1 MDENELMGNSSEVK
15 PVELEKKEEQPQ
27 TDAPAEQPQTDAKAE
42 QPKAVEPADKPKPN
56 ANTEKKQTGEPADKP
71 QTTKQI
77 NYNTNYNTN
86 YSKNKGGKGCLFWGL
101 IALGIF
107 ITLNGFIIFGIAAA
121 FSSADTVEEADTVYG
136 DYVETIYIEGIIA
149 SDNVNGYGVATGY
162 QHQWTLDELDYLI
175 NDDKN
180 KGLILYINS
189 GGGGTYES
197 DEMYLA
203 LKKYKEE
210 TGRPIYA
217 YYAQTAASGALYL
230 SMAADEIYANR
241 MTMTGS
247 IGVMINSYD
256 ATGLMDKL
264 GIKDIT
270 IKSGKNK
277 NMLSPTAGTTQEE
290 IDILQSMINESYDI
304 FVGIVSE
311 ERGIPLEKAKQIADG
326 RVYSAQQAK
335 ALGLIDDIMS
345 HDDFMDMLK
354 GKAEFED
361 CEFIDAQYTDD
372 SFMSL
377 FFSKLPEIE
386 TKSEASLLYDIMKKS
401 SNTQLEYSINGELE

>member
-1 MDENELMGNSSEVK
+1 MDENELMGNNSAEK
-15 PVELEKKEEQPQ
+15 AVELENKTQQPQ
-27 TDAPAEQPQTDAKAE
+27 TH
-42 QPKAVEPADKPKPN
+42 ADD
-56 ANTEKKQTGEPADKP
+56 DKP

-86 YSKNKGGKGCLFWGL
+86 YTKNKGGKGCLFWGL
-101 IALGIF
+101 IALAVF
-107 ITLNGFIIFGIAAA
+107 ITLNGLIFFGIVSA
-121 FSSADTVEEADTVYG
+121 FSGSSTVEEANTVYG
-136 DYVETIYIEGIIA
+136 DYVETIYIEGTIA
-149 SDNVNGYGVATGY
+149 SENVNSYGVTTGY

-175 NDDKN
+175 NDEAN
-180 KGLILYINS
+180 KGIILYINS

-256 ATGLMDKL
+256 ATGLMNKL

-290 IDILQSMINESYDI
+290 IDILQSMIDESYNI

-311 ERGIPLEKAKQIADG
+311 ERGIPLDKAKEIADG

-335 ALGLIDDIMS
+335 ELGLIDDVMGY
-345 HDDFMDMLK
+345 DDFMNMLQEK
-354 GKAEFED
+354 TEFKD
-361 CEFIDAQYTDD
+361 CEFINAQYTDD
-372 SFMSL
+372 SIMGL
-377 FFSKLPEIE
+377 LFSKLPENKSI
-386 TKSEASLLYDIMKKS
+386 SEADLLYKIMKKS
-401 SNTQLEYSINGELE
+401 ENTQLEYSINGELE

>member
-1 MDENELMGNSSEVK
+1 MDENELMGNNSEAK
-15 PVELEKKEEQPQ
+15 AVEFEKKLEQPQ
-27 TDAPAEQPQTDAKAE
+27 PD
-42 QPKAVEPADKPKPN
+42 VNADK
-56 ANTEKKQTGEPADKP
+56 AQA
-71 QTTKQI
+71 TKQI

-86 YSKNKGGKGCLFWGL
+86 YTKNKGGKGCLFWGL
-101 IALGIF
+101 IALAVF
-107 ITLNGFIIFGIAAA
+107 ITLNGLIFFGIASA
-121 FSSADTVEEADTVYG
+121 FSRSSSVEEAAAVYG
-136 DYVETIYIEGIIA
+136 DYVETIYIEGTIA
-149 SDNVNGYGVATGY
+149 SENVNSYGVTTGY
-162 QHQWTLDELDYLI
+162 QHQWTLNELDYLI
-175 NDDKN
+175 NDDSN

-290 IDILQSMINESYDI
+290 IDILQSMIDESYNI

-311 ERGIPLEKAKQIADG
+311 ERGIPLDKAKAIADG

-335 ALGLIDDIMS
+335 ELGLIDDVMS
-345 HDDFMDMLK
+345 YDDFMDMLK
-354 GKAEFED
+354 AKTEFTD
-361 CEFIDAQYTDD
+361 CEFIDAQYTDT
-372 SFMSL
+372 SIMGL
-377 FFSKLPEIE
+377 LFSKLPENKSI
-386 TKSEASLLYDIMKKS
+386 SEADLLYKIMKKS
-401 SNTQLEYSINGELE
+401 ENSQLEYSINGELE

>member
-1 MDENELMGNSSEVK
+1 MDENELMGSSSEVK
-15 PVELEKKEEQPQ
+15 PVELEKK
-27 TDAPAEQPQTDAKAE
+27 AEQPQPDA
-42 QPKAVEPADKPKPN
+42 
-56 ANTEKKQTGEPADKP
+56 PADKP

-101 IALGIF
+101 IVLAVF
-107 ITLNGFIIFGIAAA
+107 ITLNGLIFFGIAAA
-121 FSSADTVEEADTVYG
+121 FSGSSSVEEADTVVG
-136 DYVETIYIEGIIA
+136 DYVETIYIEGTIA
-149 SDNVNGYGVATGY
+149 SENVNSYGVTTGY

-175 NDDKN
+175 NDESN

-203 LKKYKEE
+203 LKKYKEK

-256 ATGLMDKL
+256 ATGLMNKL

-290 IDILQSMINESYDI
+290 IDILQSMIDESYNI
-304 FVGIVSE
+304 FVSIVSE
-311 ERGIPLEKAKQIADG
+311 ERGIPLEKAKEIADG

-335 ALGLIDDIMS
+335 ELGLIDDVMS
-345 HDDFMDMLK
+345 YDDFMDMLQAK
-354 GKAEFED
+354 TEFTD

-372 SFMSL
+372 SLMGL
-377 FFSKLPEIE
+377 LFSKLPENKSI
-386 TKSEASLLYDIMKKS
+386 SEAGLLYKIMKKS
-401 SNTQLEYSINGELE
+401 ENSQLEYSMNGELE

>member
-1 MDENELMGNSSEVK
+1 MDENELMGSSSEAT
-15 PVELEKKEEQPQ
+15 PVELEKK
-27 TDAPAEQPQTDAKAE
+27 AEQPQPDAH
-42 QPKAVEPADKPKPN
+42 
-56 ANTEKKQTGEPADKP
+56 ADKP

-101 IALGIF
+101 IALAVF
-107 ITLNGFIIFGIAAA
+107 ITLNGLIFFGIAAA
-121 FSSADTVEEADTVYG
+121 FSGSSSTVEEADTVVG
-136 DYVETIYIEGIIA
+136 DYVETIYIEGTIA
-149 SDNVNGYGVATGY
+149 SENVNSYGVTTGY

-175 NDDKN
+175 NDESN

-203 LKKYKEE
+203 LKKYKEK

-256 ATGLMDKL
+256 ATGLMNKL

-290 IDILQSMINESYDI
+290 IDILQSMIDESYNI

-311 ERGIPLEKAKQIADG
+311 ERGIPLEKAKEIADG

-335 ALGLIDDIMS
+335 ELGLIDDVMS
-345 HDDFMDMLK
+345 YDDFMDMLQAK
-354 GKAEFED
+354 TEFTD

-372 SFMSL
+372 SFMGL
-377 FFSKLPEIE
+377 LFSKLPENKSI
-386 TKSEASLLYDIMKKS
+386 SEAGLLYKIMKKS
-401 SNTQLEYSINGELE
+401 ENSQLEYSMNGELE

>member
-1 MDENELMGNSSEVK
+1 MDENELMENISEPK
-15 PVELEKKEEQPQ
+15 RIDLGKKEEQPHP
-27 TDAPAEQPQTDAKAE
+27 D
-42 QPKAVEPADKPKPN
+42 VPADKTQPS
-56 ANTEKKQTGEPADKP
+56 
-71 QTTKQI
+71 KQI

-101 IALGIF
+101 IALAIF
-107 ITLNGFIIFGIAAA
+107 ITVNGFIIFGIASA
-121 FSSADTVEEADTVYG
+121 FSGASSTLEEADMVSG
-136 DYVETIYIEGIIA
+136 DYVETIYIEGTIA
-149 SDNVNGYGVATGY
+149 SENVNSYGVTTGY
-162 QHQWTLDELDYLI
+162 QHKWTLDELDYLI
-175 NDDKN
+175 DDEAN
-180 KGLILYINS
+180 KGIILYINS

-203 LKKYKEE
+203 LKKYKEK

-256 ATGLMDKL
+256 ATGLMEKI

-270 IKSGKNK
+270 VKSAKNK
-277 NMLSPTAGTTQEE
+277 NMFSPTAGTSQEQ
-290 IDILQSMINESYDI
+290 IDILQSMIDESYEI

-311 ERGIPLEKAKQIADG
+311 ERGIPLDKAKEIADG

-335 ALGLIDDIMS
+335 ELGLIDDIMGY
-345 HDDFMDMLK
+345 DDFMEMLK
-354 GKAEFED
+354 AKTEFTD
-361 CEFIDAQYTDD
+361 CEFIDALYTDD
-372 SFMSL
+372 SLMGIL
-377 FFSKLPEIE
+377 FSKLPEN
-386 TKSEASLLYDIMKKS
+386 KSKTEADLLYDIMKKS
-401 SNTQLEYSINGELE
+401 ANSQLEYSINEELE

>member
-1 MDENELMGNSSEVK
+1 MDENELMENNSEVK
-15 PVELEKKEEQPQ
+15 AVELEKKAEHPQP
-27 TDAPAEQPQTDAKAE
+27 DA
-42 QPKAVEPADKPKPN
+42 
-56 ANTEKKQTGEPADKP
+56 PADKP

-101 IALGIF
+101 IALAVF
-107 ITLNGFIIFGIAAA
+107 ITLNGLIFFGIAAA
-121 FSSADTVEEADTVYG
+121 FSSSSTVEEADNVYG
-136 DYVETIYIEGIIA
+136 DYVETIYIEGTIA
-149 SDNVNGYGVATGY
+149 SENVNSYGVTIGY

-175 NDDKN
+175 NDESN

-256 ATGLMDKL
+256 ATGLMNKL

-290 IDILQSMINESYDI
+290 IDILQSMIDESYNI

-335 ALGLIDDIMS
+335 ELGLIDDVMS
-345 HDDFMDMLK
+345 YDDFMAMLQAK
-354 GKAEFED
+354 TEFTD

-372 SFMSL
+372 SFMGL
-377 FFSKLPEIE
+377 LFSKLPESKSI
-386 TKSEASLLYDIMKKS
+386 SEAGLLYKIMKKS
-401 SNTQLEYSINGELE
+401 ENSQLEYSINGELE

>member
-1 MDENELMGNSSEVK
+1 MDENELMGNNSEAK
-15 PVELEKKEEQPQ
+15 NVELEKKMEQPQ
-27 TDAPAEQPQTDAKAE
+27 PDA
-42 QPKAVEPADKPKPN
+42 
-56 ANTEKKQTGEPADKP
+56 PADKP
-71 QTTKQI
+71 QANKQI

-86 YSKNKGGKGCLFWGL
+86 YTKNKGGKGCLFWGL

-107 ITLNGFIIFGIAAA
+107 ITVNGLIFFGIAAA
-121 FSSADTVEEADTVYG
+121 FSGSSSVEEANTVYG
-136 DYVETIYIEGIIA
+136 DYVETIYIEGVIA
-149 SDNVNGYGVATGY
+149 SNNVNSYGIATGY
-162 QHQWTLDELDYLI
+162 QHQWTLNELDYLI
-175 NDDKN
+175 NDDSN

-210 TGRPIYA
+210 TGRPVYA

-256 ATGLMDKL
+256 ATGLMDKI

-290 IDILQSMINESYDI
+290 IDILQTMIDESYNI

-311 ERGIPLEKAKQIADG
+311 EREIPLEKAKEIADG

-335 ALGLIDDIMS
+335 ALGLIDDVMS
-345 HDDFMDMLK
+345 YDDFMDMLK
-354 GKAEFED
+354 SKSEFED
-361 CEFIDAQYTDD
+361 CQFIDSQYSDT
-372 SFMSL
+372 SIMSL
-377 FFSKLPEIE
+377 LFSKLPENKSI
-386 TKSEASLLYDIMKKS
+386 SEADLLYKIMKKS
-401 SNTQLEYSINGELE
+401 ENSQLEYSINGELK

>member
-1 MDENELMGNSSEVK
+1 MDENELLGDSSEAK
-15 PVELEKKEEQPQ
+15 MVELEKK
-27 TDAPAEQPQTDAKAE
+27 AEQPESNAS
-42 QPKAVEPADKPKPN
+42 ADKTQP
-56 ANTEKKQTGEPADKP
+56 
-71 QTTKQI
+71 TKQI

-101 IALGIF
+101 IALAIF
-107 ITLNGFIIFGIAAA
+107 LTVNGLIFFGIVSA
-121 FSSADTVEEADTVYG
+121 FSGSSNVEEAYTVSG
-136 DYVETIYIEGIIA
+136 DYVETIYIEGTIT
-149 SDNVNGYGVATGY
+149 SDNVNNYGVPVGY

-175 NDDKN
+175 TDESN

-203 LKKYKEE
+203 LKKYREE

-256 ATGLMDKL
+256 ATGLMNKL

-270 IKSGKNK
+270 VKSAKNK
-277 NMLSPTAGTTQEE
+277 NMFSPTAGTTQEQ
-290 IDILQSMINESYDI
+290 IDILQSMIDESYNI

-311 ERGIPLEKAKQIADG
+311 ERGIPLDKAKAIADG

-335 ALGLIDDIMS
+335 DLGLIDDIMS
-345 HDDFMDMLK
+345 YDDFMDMLEAK
-354 GKAEFED
+354 SEFTD
-361 CEFIDAQYTDD
+361 CEFIDAQYTDT
-372 SFMSL
+372 SFLGML
-377 FFSKLPEIE
+377 FSKLPENKSI
-386 TKSEASLLYDIMKKS
+386 SEADLLYDIMKKS
-401 SNTQLEYSINGELE
+401 SESQLQYSIGEGLE

>member
-1 MDENELMGNSSEVK
+1 MDENELMNTEETKGVDI
-15 PVELEKKEEQPQ
+15 EKKTQPDGN
-27 TDAPAEQPQTDAKAE
+27 TDKSAP
-42 QPKAVEPADKPKPN
+42 
-56 ANTEKKQTGEPADKP
+56 
-71 QTTKQI
+71 TKQI

-86 YSKNKGGKGCLFWGL
+86 YSKNKGGRGCLFWGL
-101 IALGIF
+101 IALAVFFTI
-107 ITLNGFIIFGIAAA
+107 NGLILFGIVNTFVGVTA
-121 FSSADTVEEADTVYG
+121 VEEAETISG
-136 DYVETIYIEGIIA
+136 DYVETLYIEGIIT
-149 SDNVNGYGVATGY
+149 SNNVNGYGVPVGY

-175 NDDKN
+175 NDESN

-203 LKKYKEE
+203 IKKYKEK
-210 TGRPIYA
+210 TGRPVYA

-241 MTMTGS
+241 MTLTGS
-247 IGVMINSYD
+247 IGVMVNSYD

-270 IKSGKNK
+270 VKSGKNK
-277 NMLSPTAGTTQEE
+277 NMLSPTGGTSQEQ

-311 ERGIPLEKAKQIADG
+311 EREIPLDKAKAIADG

-335 ALGLIDDIMS
+335 DLGLIDDIMS
-345 HDDFMDMLK
+345 YDDFMDMLK
-354 GKAEFED
+354 EEDEFTS
-361 CEFIDAQYTDD
+361 CEFIDAQYTDT
-372 SFMSL
+372 SFLGML
-377 FFSKLPEIE
+377 FSKLPEI
-386 TKSEASLLYDIMKKS
+386 KSVSESDLLYDIMEKS
-401 SNTQLEYSINGELE
+401 ENSQLQYSIGEKLE